1 MKPRHFRKSSSLNHN
16 LKRLRELAYHR
27 FESSEDLVRS
37 FDRFRRI
44 GHPDFDRLQRLY
56 DWLFVP
62 ITLWPFNIEGLFRTA
77 LDHASSGKRLD
88 KTMALVVDLLP
99 PAPSERTRCAVS
111 EHEHAVQHGNYESLI
126 RARYKYDQVEHELAR
141 DEKFQADWNAIKAQ
155 FEVTKFADR
164 KGIIRRPLV
173 AERSMREDWAFR
185 WKRTD
190 DHFHVVFAA
199 FCQRWNFY
207 GMQRGRPLLL
217 KLTAN
222 LTPFGTMIFIPA
234 YWSFDPKR
242 DLNWR
247 AITALHKARGV
258 QKQGIKSKS
267 NQQATRIEALRAAQL
282 SKQAVA
288 LNLKGQARGSLII
301 TGLRLDPRTD
311 ERQLRRILAKSRDAI
326 AR

>member
-1 MKPRHFRKSSSLNHN
+1 
-16 LKRLRELAYHR
+16 LAYHR

-44 GHPDFDRLQRLY
+44 DHPDLDRLQRLY

-77 LDHASSGKRLD
+77 LNHASSGKRLD

-99 PAPSERTRCAVS
+99 PVPSERTRCAVS
-111 EHEHAVQHGNYESLI
+111 EHEHAVQHGNYEPLI
-126 RARYKYDQVEHELAR
+126 RARYKYDQVEQDLAHHE
-141 DEKFQADWNAIKAQ
+141 EFQSHWNAIKAQ
-155 FEVTKFADR
+155 FDVTKFADR
-164 KGIIRRPLV
+164 KGIIRRRLV

-185 WKRTD
+185 WRRTED
-190 DHFHVVFAA
+190 RFHVVFAT
-199 FCQRWNFY
+199 FCQRWNLY
-207 GMQRGRPLLL
+207 GMQRDRPLLL

-222 LTPFGTMIFIPA
+222 LTPFGTMIFVPA

-258 QKQGIKSKS
+258 QKQGIKLKS
-267 NQQATRIEALRAAQL
+267 NQQAKRIEALRAAQL
-282 SKQAVA
+282 SKQAAA
-288 LNLKGQARGSLII
+288 LNLKGQARGLWIMK
-301 TGLRLDPRTD
+301 GLRLDLRTD